1 MSCNISHRREQCC
14 TCFNHLNNADDCVLL
29 VPCPA
34 ALQELV
40 NICVEY
46 AYLNEMLYN
55 AKKSVCM
62 AFLPPSLHK
71 LHVPTVMLGS
81 SSLTWVS
88 DLKYLGV
95 YIAKNYSDDIDI
107 KRQTKAIYARGNT
120 LIRKFSKCSPDV
132 KTQLFN
138 TYCSNLYASHLW
150 HNYSKKEFHRVR
162 VAYNNVFRALMSI
175 TRGCSISQSFV
186 DLDVSTFNSLLRN
199 YTNVFSS
206 RRNT

>member
-1 MSCNISHRREQCC
+1 
-14 TCFNHLNNADDCVLL
+14 
-29 VPCPA
+29 
-34 ALQELV
+34 
-40 NICVEY
+40 
-46 AYLNEMLYN
+46 
-55 AKKSVCM
+55 M

-81 SSLTWVS
+81 RSLTWVS

-132 KTQLFN
+132 KTQLFK

-186 DLDVSTFNSLLRN
+186 DLDVSTFNALLRN
-199 YTNVFSS
+199 YTNVFFK
-206 RRNT
+206 